1 MFNLGETDTEKYW
14 ESKTARFIKMITFV
28 MSDRLRSIAIHSIQ
42 ELAGFFRRYDINR
55 DPITL
60 LFEGISTTLDP
71 VFIVNVELSKG
82 SPLFTPSLQT
92 VQDSVLNVL
101 NDIIEATRGISRVIC
116 CIIIIRLILVY

>member
-116 CIIIIRLILVY
+116 IIIIRLILVY